1 MNDPGWRKVNAKDR
15 WSWIGRLAF
24 RSDTRGPNE
33 IFPAGFQNRSH
44 PVYKHGEI
52 HGQVPPEWG
61 PEQTVRELGRLFTEG
76 PQYRNKRYYY
86 GHQAP
91 KYDVNPDTSVAL
103 TLRPA
108 VAPIFPISDATV
120 SWVYAVFLRGG
131 FLTYQEQQ
139 TDDPVL
145 ATAYEVAVRQVP
157 ARDVLAAVKCVR
169 RGGRYPARI
178 QYCLHP
184 VIHYNRYAEHS
195 ISRVDIQRAY
205 RPHQA
210 RLTQIDVG
218 VHGITTTDVGY
229 AFIV

>member
-1 MNDPGWRKVNAKDR
+1 MNDPGWRTVDAKNR

-24 RSDTRGPNE
+24 RSDTRGPDE
-33 IFPAGFQNRSH
+33 IFPRGFQNRSH

-52 HGQVPPEWG
+52 HGQVPPEWS
-61 PEQTVRELGRLFTEG
+61 PAKKVKELGRAFTEG
-76 PQYRNKRYYY
+76 PEYRNKRYYY
-86 GHQAP
+86 GRQAP

-103 TLRPA
+103 TLRVA
-108 VAPIFPISDATV
+108 VAPIFPISAATS

-145 ATAYEVAVRQVP
+145 STAYEVAVRQVL
-157 ARDVLAAVKCVR
+157 AQDVLAAVRCVR
-169 RGGRYPARI
+169 RGGIYPARI

-184 VIHYNRYAEHS
+184 IIHWNRYAEHS
-195 ISRVDIQRAY
+195 ISRVDIVTAY

-210 RLTQIDVG
+210 RLTQIDATP
-218 VHGITTTDVGY
+218 HGITTADMGF